1 MFLTCAMHL
10 ATISVAHAQ
19 TTSAFLP
26 WPRGWAPLRWPA
38 TLRHRTPPAT
48 VPLADLLGIAY
59 DTTMK
64 RKIVIDTNVLVAA
77 LRSKRGAS
85 SLLLRLVGSGK
96 FEINVS
102 VPIVFEY
109 EEVDKRTALEV
120 GIPVETV
127 DALVDYLCTVAVHR
141 EIHFLW
147 RPYLRDMDD
156 DFVLELAVESQCD
169 AIVTYNKRDFEGIDR
184 FGLRA
189 ITPKEFLEEIGELP

>member
-1 MFLTCAMHL
+1 M
-10 ATISVAHAQ
+10 
-19 TTSAFLP
+19 
-26 WPRGWAPLRWPA
+26 
-38 TLRHRTPPAT
+38 T
-48 VPLADLLGIAY
+48 V
-59 DTTMK
+59 
-64 RKIVIDTNVLVAA
+64 KIVIDTNVLVAA

-85 SLLLRLVGSGK
+85 SLLMRLVGTGK
-96 FEINVS
+96 FETNVS

-109 EEVDKRTALEV
+109 EEVGKRTAQEV
-120 GIPVETV
+120 GLPVEAV
-127 DALVDYLCTVAVHR
+127 DAIVDYLCQVSVHR

-169 AIVTYNKRDFEGIDR
+169 AIVTYNKRDFEGIDL